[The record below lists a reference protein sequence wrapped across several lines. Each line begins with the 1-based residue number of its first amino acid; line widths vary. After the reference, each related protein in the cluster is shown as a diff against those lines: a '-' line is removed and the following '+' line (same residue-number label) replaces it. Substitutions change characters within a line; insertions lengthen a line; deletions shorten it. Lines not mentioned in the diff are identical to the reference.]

1 MARTT
6 LEFWNLECDLAHN
19 FKYYFK
25 EYNSNRLIQFKTNP
39 TKRRPKDMIFGSL
52 AFHKTANPT
61 STPNNQSITTSFVST
76 ALYRGDRLEDDD
88 TNERL

>member
-1 MARTT
+1 MALTT
-6 LEFWNLECDLAHN
+6 LEFWNLECDVAHN

-39 TKRRPKDMIFGSL
+39 TRKRAKDMIFGPL
-52 AFHKTANPT
+52 AFHKPANPGN
-61 STPNNQSITTSFVST
+61 SSNNQSMTTSYLST
-76 ALYRGDRLEDDD
+76 FNRGDRLDEDD